1 VGEPSLS
8 ELILTLL
15 VGLGPFKAS
24 LIFMSMA
31 EDEDVSTRRRMALAA
46 VGTACGGALALLFLG
61 AALQSFLHFSLGAL
75 SVSGGI
81 ILLVLA
87 VRVVLGIGE
96 DDSEGHEDKDP
107 VEKAISPLGT
117 PLMLSPIG
125 IVALVTFSA
134 EVKTMQG
141 TMVIAA
147 VIVGV
152 ALLDLV
158 ALLVAAR
165 LSHVISHAL
174 VTVLEKLF
182 TILVAALAVQLVV
195 DGLADLGII
204 AEAVH

>member
-1 VGEPSLS
+1 MDGVSVS
-8 ELILTLL
+8 ELFLTLL
-15 VGLGPFKAS
+15 VGMGPFKAS
-24 LIFMSMA
+24 LIFMSMT
-31 EDEDVSTRRRMALAA
+31 EDEDVATRRKMALAA
-46 VGTACGGALALLFLG
+46 VGTAAGGAMALLFLG

-87 VRVVLGIGE
+87 VRIVLGIGE
-96 DDSEGHEDKDP
+96 DHSGGHEDKNP

-134 EVKTMQG
+134 EVKTVEG
-141 TMVIAA
+141 TLTVAA

-152 ALLDLV
+152 ALIDLF
-158 ALLVAAR
+158 ALLLSGK
-165 LSHVISHAL
+165 LSHYVSHAV

-182 TILVAALAVQLVV
+182 TILVAALAVQLIT
-195 DGLADLGII
+195 DGLAALNIVSG
-204 AEAVH
+204 AAH